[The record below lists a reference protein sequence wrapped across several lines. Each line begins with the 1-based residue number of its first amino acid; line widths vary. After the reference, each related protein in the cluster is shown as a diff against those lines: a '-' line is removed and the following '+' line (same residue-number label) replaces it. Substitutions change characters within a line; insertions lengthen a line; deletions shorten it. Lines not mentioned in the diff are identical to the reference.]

1 MTRVSLKEAYDNKD
15 VVAQIYAI
23 RDIAEGAED
32 TADSAVTTANTASA
46 HVDALVPQVE
56 GAVQNANN
64 ASASAQTSAQT
75 VAGYENRLS
84 AVEGETAGLD
94 SDLGAVEL
102 RVTTAEGQI
111 VTIQGRVTAL
121 ETADGQNVKLTGT
134 QTIGG
139 VKHFANPPT
148 APTTETGLWDVQV
161 ANGQKVK
168 NELDNYSPMVRTT
181 GNQDIAGTKTF
192 TQNIVGRA
200 SGDYIGNVGGE
211 IANNHVDFV
220 EGMVV
225 KVNLNTGFKFR
236 IQGSANNNNYIDAE
250 YAFVFSRQGTD
261 PALYCIKKKYSYVN
275 VEPMVYFNVDSDN
288 NTVTFYFRKTQYTSQ
303 HVYIMEYF
311 TYGAYY
317 NPSEA
322 NKVKLSTNAGTIV
335 TLPQTAIAEV
345 VL

>member
-32 TADSAVTTANTASA
+32 TADSAVTTANTATA

-64 ASASAQTSAQT
+64 ASASAQASAQT

-84 AVEGETAGLD
+84 AVEG
-94 SDLGAVEL
+94 DLGDVTL

-168 NELDNYSPMVRTT
+168 NELDNYAPMVRTANNQSIGGVKTFINGIIALPQGWHATNKSGMTIGQYCIFAKLT
-181 GNQDIAGTKTF
+181 GGYGGRYEAIEFFQNSNTASVYGLLIVKSNQDAPLPVWAVRKTNGGNNPLSLTSIA
-192 TQNIVGRA
+192 VL
-200 SGDYIGNVGGE
+200 SD
-211 IANNHVDFV
+211 
-220 EGMVV
+220 
-225 KVNLNTGFKFR
+225 
-236 IQGSANNNNYIDAE
+236 
-250 YAFVFSRQGTD
+250 GTD
-261 PALYCIKKKYSYVN
+261 VFLAWKKESVYGSVSARLVTDMSYGVIQSTSN
-275 VEPMVYFNVDSDN
+275 ITWYAESEMTILSDLSGY
-288 NTVTFYFRKTQYTSQ
+288 TVF
-303 HVYIMEYF
+303 
-311 TYGAYY
+311 
-317 NPSEA
+317 
-322 NKVKLSTNAGTIV
+322 
-335 TLPQTAIAEV
+335 EV
-345 VL
+345 VE

>member
-32 TADSAVTTANTASA
+32 TADSAVTTANTASD

-64 ASASAQTSAQT
+64 ASASAQASAQT
-75 VAGYENRLS
+75 VAGYETRLS

-94 SDLGAVEL
+94 SDLNAVTL

-139 VKHFANPPT
+139 VKHFADSPT

-161 ANGQKVK
+161 ANGLKIK
-168 NELDNYSPMVRTT
+168 NELDNYAPMVRTA
-181 GNQDIAGTKTF
+181 NAQ
-192 TQNIVGRA
+192 V
-200 SGDYIGNVGGE
+200 VGGE
-211 IANNHVDFV
+211 KRFTSPVIGQTKPYKIFGSNSNAGWYAICKFSKTNARQAKITVQSPGTYN
-220 EGMVV
+220 VV
-225 KVNLNTGFKFR
+225 LTDTGSSTHNLNALKVV
-236 IQGSANNNNYIDAE
+236 GSYAPNRNAFLLAETADGYI
-250 YAFVFSRQGTD
+250 F
-261 PALYCIKKKYSYVN
+261 YVW
-275 VEPMVYFNVDSDN
+275 SA
-288 NTVTFYFRKTQYTSQ
+288 
-303 HVYIMEYF
+303 
-311 TYGAYY
+311 TYRTNILTIDYLGAYGTPIDY
-317 NPSEA
+317 ITSLDDSVFTGQPETTKPS
-322 NKVKLSTNAGTIV
+322 VGGDIV
-335 TLPQTAIAEV
+335 AIYDETLLGV
-345 VL
+345 VTQ